1 MPDTAKNIAG
11 GIFMCLKD
19 LAWNYFNKSGSI
31 EAYLLYKQELLTL
44 GKEADGLVC
53 EHQGSDN
60 KGNEGGGER

>member
-1 MPDTAKNIAG
+1 
-11 GIFMCLKD
+11 MCLKD

-53 EHQGSDN
+53 EHQGGDN